1 MVENLRQ
8 MSNIILS
15 GSRQIADFLN
25 LLDAQGKLSI
35 TNVAVI
41 VCLLKLAFA
50 PAASITEAGTLLV
63 ALANYAHKR
72 YTNATPEAP
81 DKGAEEL
88 QKQLDEMQ
96 STVSNLALKA
106 GLKL

>member
-1 MVENLRQ
+1 MENLRQ
-8 MSNIILS
+8 LSNTILT
-15 GSRQIADFLN
+15 GSKQLANFLN

-72 YTNATPEAP
+72 YTSATPEP
-81 DKGAEEL
+81 AEADPEL
-88 QKQLDEMQ
+88 QKQLNEMQ

>member
-1 MVENLRQ
+1 MENLRQ
-8 MSNIILS
+8 MSNIILL
-15 GSRQIADFLN
+15 GSKQIADFLN

-72 YTNATPEAP
+72 IVNNTPAAPEADP
-81 DKGAEEL
+81 EL

>member
-1 MVENLRQ
+1 MENLKQ
-8 MSNIILS
+8 MSSTILA
-15 GSRQIADFLN
+15 GSKQLANFLN

-41 VCLLKLAFA
+41 VCLLKLALA

-72 YTNATPEAP
+72 IINNATPEPEQP
-81 DKGAEEL
+81 DQEL
-88 QKQLDEMQ
+88 QKQMDEMQ

>member
-1 MVENLRQ
+1 MT
-8 MSNIILS
+8 NIILS
-15 GSRQIADFLN
+15 GIKQLANFLN

-72 YTNATPEAP
+72 YTNATPEPEQP
-81 DKGAEEL
+81 DQEL

>member
-1 MVENLRQ
+1 MENLRQ
-8 MSNIILS
+8 MTNIILS
-15 GSRQIADFLN
+15 GSKQLANFLN

-72 YTNATPEAP
+72 YTNVAPEPVEA
-81 DKGAEEL
+81 DQEL
-88 QKQLDEMQ
+88 QKKLDEMQ

>member
-1 MVENLRQ
+1 MENLRQ
-8 MSNIILS
+8 MSNTILT
-15 GSRQIADFLN
+15 GSKQLANFLN

-50 PAASITEAGTLLV
+50 PAVSITEAGTLLV

-72 YTNATPEAP
+72 YTIATPEP
-81 DKGAEEL
+81 AEADLEL
-88 QKQLDEMQ
+88 QKQLNEMQ

>member
-1 MVENLRQ
+1 MENLRKVA
-8 MSNIILS
+8 N
-15 GSRQIADFLN
+15 FLN

-41 VCLLKLAFA
+41 VCLLKLALA
-50 PAASITEAGTLLV
+50 PAASITEAGTLLA

-72 YTNATPEAP
+72 YTNAVP
-81 DKGAEEL
+81 DEPQADQEL
-88 QKQLDEMQ
+88 QKQLNEMQ

>member
-1 MVENLRQ
+1 MT
-8 MSNIILS
+8 NIILS
-15 GSRQIADFLN
+15 GIKQLANFLN

-72 YTNATPEAP
+72 HTNATPEPEQP
-81 DKGAEEL
+81 DQEL

>member
-8 MSNIILS
+8 MSNTILATS
-15 GSRQIADFLN
+15 KQLANFMS

-72 YTNATPEAP
+72 YTNAIPEP
-81 DKGAEEL
+81 AEADPEL
-88 QKQLDEMQ
+88 QKQLNEMQ

>member
-1 MVENLRQ
+1 MENLRQ
-8 MSNIILS
+8 MSNTILT
-15 GSRQIADFLN
+15 GSKQLANFLN

-72 YTNATPEAP
+72 YTNATPEP
-81 DKGAEEL
+81 TEVDPEL
-88 QKQLDEMQ
+88 QKQLNEMQ

>member
-8 MSNIILS
+8 MTNIIPS
-15 GSRQIADFLN
+15 GIKQFANFLN

-72 YTNATPEAP
+72 YTNAAPEPEQP
-81 DKGAEEL
+81 DQEL
-88 QKQLDEMQ
+88 QKKLDEMQ